1 MAKADEFISQLPEGY
16 DTIIGERGVGLSG
29 GQRQR
34 IALARTILKNPSIL
48 ILDDTTSSLDLETE
62 YEIQKML
69 DRFCQLRTTLIIAHR
84 ISSVKNADKIFVM
97 DSGQIIES
105 GTQEELIN
113 KRGTFYEVFQNQL
126 GDFDQVTSKEVG

>member
-62 YEIQKML
+62 YVITSYSIHYTKL
-69 DRFCQLRTTLIIAHR
+69 YDRRIRAVMPALSSFWNFLSIPVISLTCSAFLFIWYKVYISIKLQL
-84 ISSVKNADKIFVM
+84 V
-97 DSGQIIES
+97 
-105 GTQEELIN
+105 
-113 KRGTFYEVFQNQL
+113 
-126 GDFDQVTSKEVG
+126 

>member
-62 YEIQKML
+62 HEIQRML
-69 DRFCQLRTTLIIAHR
+69 DKFCQLRTTLIIAHR

-97 DSGQIIES
+97 DSGQIIEC
-105 GTQEELIN
+105 GTQEELVN
-113 KRGTFYEVFQNQL
+113 KRGAFYEVFQNQL
-126 GDFDQVTSKEVG
+126 GDFDQMISKEVG